1 MLIRADAVPEPT
13 FLWWDVRPQPRFGT
27 VEVRIMDAQ
36 TTLADTAALAA
47 LVQSIV
53 RLEVEEGAATYD
65 CGIPPE
71 VLNENRFLAARD
83 GMEAELIAHD
93 LNERIPARDLLED
106 LLVLCRPHAEALGCA
121 TELDRRPPRRPHRR
135 PPPAGAEPHPRL
147 RSPASRSSPSSP
159 TTSSPAPERQ
169 DSGRDC

>member
-1 MLIRADAVPEPT
+1 VLIRSDAVPEPT

-36 TTLADTAALAA
+36 TTLADTAAIAA

-83 GMEAELIAHD
+83 GMDSELIAHELD
-93 LNERIPARDLLED
+93 QRLPARALLED
-106 LLVLCRPHAEALGCA
+106 LLVQCRPHAEDLGCA
-121 TELDRRPPRRPHRR
+121 TELDSLARLAERTGARRQLELSRSLGSLPRVVAVLADDFL
-135 PPPAGAEPHPRL
+135 AGA
-147 RSPASRSSPSSP
+147 
-159 TTSSPAPERQ
+159 
-169 DSGRDC
+169 

>member
-1 MLIRADAVPEPT
+1 VPEPT

-27 VEVRIMDAQ
+27 IEVRIMDAQ

-53 RLEVEEGAATYD
+53 RLEVEEGAGTYD

-71 VLNENRFLAARD
+71 VLDENRFLAARD

-93 LNERIPARDLLED
+93 LNERIRARDLLED
-106 LLVLCRPHAEALGCA
+106 LLVLCRPHAEALGCSM
-121 TELDRRPPRRPHRR
+121 ELDMVSRLADRTGARRQLELSRTLGSLPRVVAVLADDFL
-135 PPPAGAEPHPRL
+135 AGA
-147 RSPASRSSPSSP
+147 
-159 TTSSPAPERQ
+159 
-169 DSGRDC
+169 

>member
-1 MLIRADAVPEPT
+1 MIRSDAVPEPT

-53 RLEVEEGAATYD
+53 RLEVEEGARTYD
-65 CGIPPE
+65 DGIPPE

-93 LNERIPARDLLED
+93 LNERVPARDLLDD
-106 LLVLCRPHAEALGCA
+106 LLVLCRPHAEALGCGP
-121 TELDRRPPRRPHRR
+121 ELESARRLADRTGARRQLELSRSLGSLNR
-135 PPPAGAEPHPRL
+135 VVAVLADDFLAGA
-147 RSPASRSSPSSP
+147 
-159 TTSSPAPERQ
+159 
-169 DSGRDC
+169 